1 MVRRLG
7 ADEVIDYTTEDY
19 TKGGKQYDWILDVAG
34 TRSIFDCRR
43 ALNPSG
49 VYVLLRHNAQDFRLP
64 VLGPADLAGNTE
76 EDGIP
81 VVEPFHRDDVAL
93 LKRLIAEGK
102 INPVIDRTYLFSE
115 LREAIS
121 YLEIGKRPRQ
131 SCHRLSRT
139 RRRRR
144 VANVWPLARGR
155 LHLPPGCHQGNPTCP
170 V

>member
-1 MVRRLG
+1 MPARTEPQRRL
-7 ADEVIDYTTEDY
+7 
-19 TKGGKQYDWILDVAG
+19 
-34 TRSIFDCRR
+34 RPPR
-43 ALNPSG
+43 
-49 VYVLLRHNAQDFRLP
+49 RHNAQDFRLP

-121 YLEIGKRPRQ
+121 YLETGNAQGKVVTAYPG
-131 SCHRLSRT
+131 
-139 RRRRR
+139 R
-144 VANVWPLARGR
+144 VA
-155 LHLPPGCHQGNPTCP
+155 
-170 V
+170 